1 MTSPADSDST
11 SIRPTALDHVALWV
25 ADREPLANFVC
36 DHLGMHVIEQ
46 TDKFTLVGSDARRG
60 KLTLFDAEGPRDVGA
75 LERVVF
81 RVSNLDEAV
90 GRLPDGLD
98 VEQLAPGVVGFE
110 GPEGLRL
117 GLTDDYG
124 KPEVE
129 YDLDHVVLKVRDPG
143 ATFEALTHLG
153 FDAEDD
159 KLVIADKYV
168 QLVGDGTPEGDNPLL
183 NHIAVLVDSAE
194 AIHSE
199 ALARGLDVQDFVD
212 APNTL
217 AVFLWGPD
225 RIRLEYVEH
234 KPSFSLV

>member
-1 MTSPADSDST
+1 MTPSDGSNST
-11 SIRPTALDHVALWV
+11 AIRPTSLDHVALWV
-25 ADREPLANFVC
+25 ADREPLARFCC

-75 LERVVF
+75 LERVVL
-81 RVSNLDEAV
+81 RVSNVNEAV
-90 GRLPDGLD
+90 ERLPDGIE

-124 KPEVE
+124 TPEVE
-129 YDLDHVVLKVRDPG
+129 YDLDHVLLKVADPD

-168 QLVGDGTPEGDNPLL
+168 QLVGDGRPEGDNPLL

-194 AIHSE
+194 AVHSE

>member
-1 MTSPADSDST
+1 MTT
-11 SIRPTALDHVALWV
+11 FRPTSLDHVALWV
-25 ADREPLANFVC
+25 ADREPIARFVC

-46 TDKFTLVGSDARRG
+46 TDKFTLVGADARRG

-81 RVSNLDEAV
+81 RVSDLDAAV
-90 GRLPDGLD
+90 ERLPDDLD
-98 VEQLAPGVVGFE
+98 VELLAPGLAGFE
-110 GPEGLRL
+110 TYEGLRL
-117 GLTDDYG
+117 GLTDTAGEDD
-124 KPEVE
+124 VE
-129 YDLDHVVLKVRDPG
+129 YDLDHVVLKVADPD
-143 ATFEALTHLG
+143 ATFEALTTLG
-153 FDAEDD
+153 FDEQDG
-159 KLVIADKYV
+159 KLVIADKHV
-168 QLVGDGTPEGDNPLL
+168 ELVGGGAPEGDRPLL

-217 AVFLWGPD
+217 AVFVWGPD

>member
-1 MTSPADSDST
+1 MTPSDGSST
-11 SIRPTALDHVALWV
+11 AIRPTSLDHVALWV
-25 ADREPLANFVC
+25 ADREPLARFCC

-60 KLTLFDAEGPRDVGA
+60 KLTLFEAEGPRDVGA
-75 LERVVF
+75 LERVVL
-81 RVSNLDEAV
+81 RVSDLDAAV
-90 GRLPDGLD
+90 GRLPDDLD
-98 VEQLAPGVVGFE
+98 VEQLAPGVAGFE
-110 GPEGLRL
+110 GPEGLRF

-124 KPEVE
+124 TPEVE
-129 YDLDHVVLKVRDPG
+129 YDLDHVVLKVADPDS
-143 ATFEALTHLG
+143 TFEALTRLG

-168 QLVGDGTPEGDNPLL
+168 QLVSGGAPEGDNPLL

-194 AIHSE
+194 AIHTE
-199 ALARGLDVQDFVD
+199 ALDRGLDVQDFVD

-217 AVFLWGPD
+217 AVFVWGPD